1 MHSNATTLVQMTSF
15 GFIRAPALARQMIEG
30 SGVSISEWARENGFA
45 AGLVY
50 SVLHGKRKC
59 LRGQSYRIA
68 VALGLKRGEP
78 LDIRALNA
86 KLSAA
91 ASSIEQPKSMMQEAA
106 M

>member
-1 MHSNATTLVQMTSF
+1 MASKE
-15 GFIRAPALARQMIEG
+15 FIQAPCDVRKMIEG

-50 SVLHGKRKC
+50 AVLKGRRKC

-68 VALGLKRGEP
+68 VALGLKQGEP
-78 LDIRALNA
+78 TDVRT
-86 KLSAA
+86 LSARLSGA
-91 ASSIEQPKSMMQEAA
+91 KPMKERADANLQGVA

>member
-1 MHSNATTLVQMTSF
+1 MSANEYIYTSMEHF
-15 GFIRAPALARQMIEG
+15 GFIRAPALVRQTIEG

-50 SVLHGKRKC
+50 AVLNGRRKC

-86 KLSAA
+86 RLAA
-91 ASSIEQPKSMMQEAA
+91 PTLPTGQPKPMAQETA